1 MARIDVIF
9 ARAAFGSTLNGII
22 PTVGCDGIV
31 NIQSFVHPVLAL
43 EHNDKS
49 PVVPIDLVLDSGSRS
64 LIISGPNGGGKTLAL
79 KSFGVAS
86 MLTKIGLPIPTNGPT
101 KANKEARVDFFRD
114 VLCEVGDQQNVAGGE
129 STLMARLNHM
139 SSIIHRVSTG
149 TSTYPLILIDELGGG
164 TDPDAGSA
172 IARAVLE
179 KMMECPTA
187 SIVATTHSPQL
198 KALSIED
205 DRFQCA
211 SVLLERSAAQDNK
224 RGFKRPTFRLQ
235 YGIIGDSYALG
246 AASRCEPALPDDVIS
261 RAAELMAGNDEENAD
276 LFRAMMLSL
285 EREQETAEAATLE
298 AKMLVDETLQC
309 RRATVALAQAYE
321 EQFTRLENRLEEIY
335 QHLKSDTSRSAF
347 DIVGDSLSEIR
358 HVRKRVLTQKELLAQ
373 RGLKMI
379 SASYQLKEGESV
391 VIVQEG
397 MWDGESA
404 RITMKDN
411 LDANEIA
418 VIPVL
423 DEWGWAAGDG
433 SDALQDEVLILKRSE
448 VALWDYP
455 DVDDP
460 WGYGNMDD
468 APMTKSVS
476 DSRSNLLNTLSK
488 LSTPSQREQRASPP
502 TGQKGSNSAKFTSSR
517 ERKAASA
524 ATKKEKQRAK
534 KKGKKKT
541 KMHLTN
547 KPKS

>member
-1 MARIDVIF
+1 
-9 ARAAFGSTLNGII
+9 
-22 PTVGCDGIV
+22 
-31 NIQSFVHPVLAL
+31 
-43 EHNDKS
+43 
-49 PVVPIDLVLDSGSRS
+49 
-64 LIISGPNGGGKTLAL
+64 
-79 KSFGVAS
+79 
-86 MLTKIGLPIPTNGPT
+86 
-101 KANKEARVDFFRD
+101 
-114 VLCEVGDQQNVAGGE
+114 
-129 STLMARLNHM
+129 
-139 SSIIHRVSTG
+139 
-149 TSTYPLILIDELGGG
+149 
-164 TDPDAGSA
+164 
-172 IARAVLE
+172 
-179 KMMECPTA
+179 
-187 SIVATTHSPQL
+187 
-198 KALSIED
+198 
-205 DRFQCA
+205 
-211 SVLLERSAAQDNK
+211 
-224 RGFKRPTFRLQ
+224 
-235 YGIIGDSYALG
+235 
-246 AASRCEPALPDDVIS
+246 
-261 RAAELMAGNDEENAD
+261 
-276 LFRAMMLSL
+276 
-285 EREQETAEAATLE
+285 
-298 AKMLVDETLQC
+298 MLVDETLQC

-373 RGLKMI
+373 RGLKMV

-391 VIVQEG
+391 VIVREG

-433 SDALQDEVLILKRSE
+433 GDALQDEVLILKRSE